1 MSTTTSP
8 VHVSARLDPRVSR
21 WQWLFKWLL
30 VIPHYVVLALL
41 WLAFAVLSIVAFF
54 AILTTGRYPRSIF
67 DFNVGVLRW
76 TWRVTYYAY
85 GALATDQYPPFT
97 LKEREDYPAHLE
109 IDYPEH
115 LSRGLVLVKS
125 WLLAIP
131 HYLVLALFLGGAG
144 YAVSGSGEAVAESWV
159 FSVGLIGV
167 LVTVAAVVLLF
178 TGRYPQSVF
187 DLVLGLNRW
196 VLRVAAYAAL
206 MTDTYPP
213 FRLDQGGQDPSVAAF
228 DAGPAPTA
236 PVPGGPV
243 PGAPVPGAPQPG
255 AAQVGGAP
263 GGPERSGSGWT
274 AGPIISVVVGSI
286 VVAGALAVAGVG
298 VTLAVVEGT
307 MRDDDGYVMVGD
319 EDLTT
324 DTFALT
330 SSNLV
335 LELDDPASAVP
346 DAVLGDMKFSAAP
359 LDGDPLFIGLA
370 RTADVQGYLGGVR
383 HDTVTDLVRPDYRR
397 TDGGAPSGRPEAQD
411 FWVES
416 SAGAGEQTVVWEP
429 RDGDWTV
436 VVMNADAG
444 AGVETRATAGAELPV
459 LEWVVAA
466 LLIAAGVGLVV
477 GAVVITLAVRAAS
490 RG

>member
-8 VHVSARLDPRVSR
+8 VHVSARLDPGVSR

-30 VIPHYVVLALL
+30 AIPHYVVLAFL
-41 WLAFAVLSIVAFF
+41 WVAFVVLSVVAFF
-54 AILTTGRYPRSIF
+54 AILVTGRYPRAIF

-97 LKEREDYPAHLE
+97 LAEREDYPAHLD

-144 YAVSGSGEAVAESWV
+144 YAVSGSGEAVEEPWV

-213 FRLDQGGQDPSVAAF
+213 FRLDQGGQDPAVAAF
-228 DAGPAPTA
+228 QPAPPPTS
-236 PVPGGPV
+236 PEVPGGAV
-243 PGAPVPGAPQPG
+243 GAVGTVG
-255 AAQVGGAP
+255 AAPPVVAAP
-263 GGPERSGSGWT
+263 GGPGRPGSGWT
-274 AGPIISVVVGSI
+274 AGPIISAVIGSI

-307 MRDDDGYVMVGD
+307 MRDDDGFVMVGD
-319 EDLTT
+319 EDLAT

-330 SSNLV
+330 SSNMV
-335 LELDDPASAVP
+335 LEFDDPASSVP

-359 LDGDPLFIGLA
+359 LSEEPLFIGLA
-370 RTADVQGYLGGVR
+370 RTADVQAYLGDVR
-383 HDTVTDLVRPDYRR
+383 HDTVTDLIRPDYRT
-397 TDGGAPSGRPEAQD
+397 TDGGAPTGPPDAQD

-416 SAGAGEQTVVWEP
+416 SSGPGEQTLVWEP

-444 AGVETRATAGAELPV
+444 AGVETRAMAGAELPV

-490 RG
+490 RE